1 MTMAAVYA
9 SLVIKGEKTF
19 DEVPE
24 KIRDK
29 VKVILIEKGFAELAE
44 GDD

>member
-1 MTMAAVYA
+1 MAAIYA

-19 DEVPE
+19 SEVPE
-24 KIRDK
+24 RIRDK
-29 VKVILIEKGFAELAE
+29 VKAILIEKGFAELAE